1 MREIIFGDAEF
12 RQYMDEKWGVDL
24 LGREGS

>member
-1 MREIIFGDAEF
+1 MREMIFGDTEY
-12 RQYMDEKWGVDL
+12 REYMLDKWGVDL